1 MIKKIDITDLLLDP
15 PEKKGLSPK
24 TIHFFIFIIAILLIY
39 FIYGLFQT
47 QVKEILEEKKEILI
61 TKEIMVKKE
70 AVVKKEGVVKK
81 DKKIINI
88 ASPILLT
95 KNIRFIQVSTFPNNK
110 NDKNLIR
117 KIEKNNFNYKIL
129 KGDTYTRILLG
140 PYKNYDEAKSAI
152 SEIKEKIRKD
162 SFITSKIY

>member
-70 AVVKKEGVVKK
+70 AVVKK